1 MINYILPGLIEH
13 FNLNRAIIELKNQNS
28 YMFKNDVNLYCT
40 YGSYQFSIWDGGRVF
55 GDYHQN
61 SKEDI
66 ENSIKFYKDMG
77 IKHRLICT
85 NPMIEEKHLS
95 NHFMN
100 LVMKLCED
108 DGEVVVNSLILENYI
123 RENYPGYRIIS
134 STTKRLNS
142 IELLNA
148 ELAKNQYY
156 MVCLDYDLNKK
167 FDELKKIENKDKCE
181 FLINAICPPGC
192 PNRKEHYRLNGI
204 SQLNFGMPY
213 NIQCMIKENTL
224 HPSTWN
230 YKNNISPKEIEEIY
244 VPMGFSNFKL
254 EGRTLSDSEVL
265 GNYVRYFVKD
275 EYQLW
280 VYAHIINKIHGV

>member
-1 MINYILPGLIEH
+1 MINYMLPGLIEH
-13 FNLNRAIIELKNQNS
+13 FNLNRAIIELKNEKTEI
-28 YMFKNDVNLYCT
+28 FKDNINFYCA
-40 YGSYQFSIWDGGRVF
+40 YGSYQFSIWDGGRTF
-55 GDYHQN
+55 NNYHQN

-66 ENSIKFYKDMG
+66 ENSIKFYNDMG
-77 IKHRLICT
+77 VKHRLICT
-85 NPMIEEKHLS
+85 NPMIEKKHLS

-100 LVMKLCED
+100 LVMELCEN
-108 DGEVVVNSLILENYI
+108 DGEIVVNSPILEEYI
-123 RENYPGYRIIS
+123 RENYSGYRIIS

-265 GNYVRYFVKD
+265 GNYVRYFVKE

-280 VYAHIINKIHGV
+280 VYAHIINKLHGV